1 VILAGGGTGG
11 HIYPAIAI
19 ASEIKCRFPD
29 SEILFIG
36 TRKGLE
42 KELVPRNN
50 FNLEFISAKGLARSL
65 RKELFFLPFYIL
77 KSLLESRTIL
87 RKYQPDIVVG
97 TGGYVSLP
105 VVLMASLQR
114 KKTLIQEQNS
124 YPGIST
130 RILSLVASRVC
141 LSYQDST
148 RYFPLK
154 RKLRVLGNP
163 IRKEIISGN
172 KEEGLKKFDLN
183 PDKKTVFILGGS
195 QGSRKL
201 NQALREG
208 ISYLE
213 QPGDIQ
219 LLWQTGSKDF
229 EEIRDSM
236 KGANVAST
244 VLPFIQD
251 MSLAYAVADLLVCR
265 SGALTLAE
273 VTACGKP
280 SILIPYP
287 FATADHQRY
296 NAMSLKEKGA
306 AEVILEKEIK
316 GENLAILIVGLLKD
330 ENRLK
335 EMSKNAKMLAKPMA
349 ASQIVDEMEELLSKG
364 KWKTE
369 KGR

>member
-1 VILAGGGTGG
+1 MLKVILAGGGTGG

-19 ASEIKCRFPD
+19 ANEFKYRFPD
-29 SEILFIG
+29 SDILFIG

-50 FNLEFISAKGLARSL
+50 YKLEFISVKGLSRGL
-65 RKELFFLPFYIL
+65 RKELFILPFYIL
-77 KSLLESRTIL
+77 KSLLESRTVL
-87 RKYQPDIVVG
+87 RKHQPDIVVG

-105 VVLMASLQR
+105 VLLMASLLR

-130 RILSLVASRVC
+130 RILAVFANRVC
-141 LSYQDST
+141 LSYQDSI

-154 RKLRVLGNP
+154 GKLKVLGNP

-172 KEEGLKKFDLN
+172 REEGLRKFDLN

-195 QGSRKL
+195 QGSRKI
-201 NQALREG
+201 NQAIREG
-208 ISYLE
+208 INYLE
-213 QPGDIQ
+213 QPGNIQ
-219 LLWQTGSKDF
+219 LLWQTGNRDF
-229 EEIRDSM
+229 EEIREFM
-236 KGANVAST
+236 KGINLNST
-244 VLPFIQD
+244 ILPFIQD
-251 MSLAYAVADLLVCR
+251 MASAYAVSDLLVCR
-265 SGALTLAE
+265 AGALTLAE

-306 AEVILEKEIK
+306 AEVILEKEVK
-316 GENLAILIVGLLKD
+316 GENLVILIVELLKD

-335 EMSKNAKMLAKPMA
+335 EMSRNAKMLAKPMA
-349 ASQIVDEMEELLSKG
+349 VSQIVDEMEELLK
-364 KWKTE
+364 K
-369 KGR
+369 

>member
-1 VILAGGGTGG
+1 MLKVILAGGGTGG

-19 ASEIKCRFPD
+19 ASEFKYRFPD

-42 KELVPRNN
+42 KELVPKNN
-50 FNLEFISAKGLARSL
+50 FKLEFISAKGLARSL

-77 KSLLESRTIL
+77 KSLLESRTVL
-87 RKYQPDIVVG
+87 RKYQPDIVIG

-105 VVLMASLQR
+105 VLLMASLMG

-130 RILSLVASRVC
+130 RILSLFANRVC
-141 LSYQDST
+141 LSYQDSA

-154 RKLRVLGNP
+154 RNLRVLGNP
-163 IRKEIISGN
+163 IRKEIVSGN
-172 KEEGLKKFDLN
+172 REEGLRKFNLN

-195 QGSRKL
+195 QGSKGI
-201 NQALREG
+201 NQAIREG

-213 QPGDIQ
+213 QAKDIQ
-219 LLWQTGSKDF
+219 LLWQTGSVDF
-229 EEIRDSM
+229 EMIRDFM
-236 KGANVAST
+236 KGVNVTST

-251 MSLAYAVADLLVCR
+251 MSSAYAVADLIVCR

-306 AEVILEKEIK
+306 AEVILEKELK
-316 GENLAILIVGLLKD
+316 GENLAGMMIGLLKD

-335 EMSKNAKMLAKPMA
+335 EMSENAKILAKPMA
-349 ASQIVDEMEELLSKG
+349 ASQIVDEMEELLK
-364 KWKTE
+364 K
-369 KGR
+369 

>member
-1 VILAGGGTGG
+1 MILAGGGTGG

-19 ASEIKCRFPD
+19 ASEFKSRFPD

-50 FNLEFISAKGLARSL
+50 FKLEFISAKGLARGL
-65 RKELFFLPFYIL
+65 KKELFFLPFFIL
-77 KSLLESRTIL
+77 KSLLESRAVL

-105 VVLMASLQR
+105 LVLMASLLN

-130 RILSLVASRVC
+130 RILALFANRVC
-141 LSYQDST
+141 LSYLDSS
-148 RYFPLK
+148 RYFLLK
-154 RKLRVLGNP
+154 RKLRILGNP

-172 KEEGLKKFDLN
+172 RREGLRKFDLN

-195 QGSRKL
+195 QGSRKI
-201 NQALREG
+201 NQAIREG

-213 QPGDIQ
+213 QAGDIQ

-229 EEIRDSM
+229 EEIRDFM
-236 KGANVAST
+236 KGVNITST
-244 VLPFIQD
+244 IQPFIQD
-251 MSLAYAVADLLVCR
+251 MSLAYAVTDLLVCR

-306 AEVILEKEIK
+306 AEVILEKELK
-316 GENLAILIVGLLKD
+316 RENLAILIGELLKD

-335 EMSKNAKMLAKPMA
+335 EMSKNARLLAKPMA
-349 ASQIVDEMEELLSKG
+349 ASQIVDEMEELLK
-364 KWKTE
+364 
-369 KGR
+369 R